1 LEPVVAGIAADAGMS
16 AVSVHTHGDDQ
27 NGYYYSDW
35 TLVTTNQKLLHLPEI
50 FNGSFPTPLNAKV
63 RLWTDNYS
71 SVFPL
76 LKWQND

>member
-1 LEPVVAGIAADAGMS
+1 
-16 AVSVHTHGDDQ
+16 
-27 NGYYYSDW
+27 
-35 TLVTTNQKLLHLPEI
+35 VTTNQALLHLPEI
-50 FNGSFPTPLNAKV
+50 FNGSFPTPLDAKM